1 MFESFDD
8 FEKQVKKIA
17 AQTYNVMPKE
27 RVEQLEA
34 ELLGLKI
41 NKEYF
46 NKYKSLYETKKKY
59 KTNKNGLIVPFLLGI
74 TNVDPLASNLNPVT
88 WVQEGDS
95 PDIDSDC
102 EDRDRVLE
110 ILREQF
116 ESDGVKRVAPI
127 SNFNAI
133 TIKAGIKDIAR
144 FHNIPFQDVNLVTKA
159 IPDKILNKE
168 GTEEIESKLA
178 PLDLIRLRVPEVD
191 EFLNKYIGIEKD
203 IELIKGQY
211 RNISRHAGGVA
222 IADSIDAQAPL
233 YRSRGIVQTGFT
245 DGISSRIGEEMGF
258 IKFDLLGLGT
268 LRIISDCIHDIL
280 TNYPERWQ
288 EEIEEFAEDTFEC
301 ALSNSEGSDVTFN
314 PFEYTSSEFK
324 NIATKEQMSHRFKFI
339 RAFYENILHPALLD
353 LNDQEV
359 YKNVYQEG
367 RFVGVFQME
376 SEGMRKCTK
385 SFVPNC
391 IEDIFAAVA
400 IYRPGPLAA
409 DVDKLYAEYK
419 KKAEQGSIRKQHPI
433 IDRILE
439 PSYGL
444 LIYQEQLMA
453 LAGELGGLSKKDVQK
468 FRKVISKKKVKQEKE
483 WVERV
488 FNQYIESCKSK
499 NFKREK
505 ALKLWEDML
514 NFGEYAFNLA
524 HSASYGIMSY
534 ITAWLLT
541 YYKYEWYTAVLNNSK
556 KDDLERNILE
566 IVADGV
572 TILPPDIIQS
582 KTNWTYV
589 PEEKAIRFGL
599 SDVKGVGAKAGLSI
613 IEARKKKS
621 FDPNNVFS
629 FFQNEHIDWRNCN
642 KAKVSSLVKVGAF
655 DRYEPQIIELFEK
668 WSVFDETV
676 KEHKDI
682 FQKHGKDGVK
692 KLKEKREAYLDWKRR
707 KEIYEQYIAEGG
719 DKNNK
724 DYKPGRRV
732 SKTMVFWDLPEWTK
746 KDKIEFYSDLLNFI
760 PVSDDVKKFLSYAE
774 EMQIQPIDNHLRY
787 DNLTQPVWFRVM
799 SIEEKKTKKGNLY
812 YRVSVMG
819 KNSVEKINCFSPEQF
834 TANIS
839 DFAVAYLQ
847 YSKKWD
853 NFSMARNKKM
863 FVFQSI

>member
-1 MFESFDD
+1 MFENFDK
-8 FEKQVKKIA
+8 FEKRVRKLA

-27 RVEQLEA
+27 RVEQLES
-34 ELLGLKI
+34 ELLGLKL
-41 NKEYF
+41 NKEYYS
-46 NKYKSLYETKKKY
+46 KYKELYESQKKH
-59 KTNKNGLIVPFLLGI
+59 KTNKNGLIIPFLLGI
-74 TNVDPLASNLNPVT
+74 TNVDPIASNLSPSS

-110 ILREQF
+110 ILREKF
-116 ESDGVKRVAPI
+116 ESDGIKRVAPI

-133 TIKAGIKDIAR
+133 TVKAGIKDIAR
-144 FHNIPFQDVNLVTKA
+144 FHQIPFQDANLVTKA
-159 IPDKILNKE
+159 IPDKILNE
-168 GTEEIESKLA
+168 DETEEVESKFA
-178 PLDLIRLRVPEVD
+178 SIDLIRKRVPEVD
-191 EFLNKYIGIEKD
+191 EFLNKYQGIEND

-211 RNISRHAGGVA
+211 RNVSRHAGGVA
-222 IADSIDAQAPL
+222 IADNIDAQAPL

-245 DGISSRIGEEMGF
+245 DGIASRIGEEMGF

-268 LRIISDCIHDIL
+268 LRIISDCVHDIL
-280 TNYPERWQ
+280 SNYPERWRD
-288 EEIEEFAEDTFEC
+288 EIEELAEDTFEREI
-301 ALSNSEGSDVTFN
+301 EGVKFN

-324 NIATKEQMSHRFKFI
+324 NFATPEQMSHRFKFI

-419 KKAEQGSIRKQHPI
+419 KKAESGSIVKQHPI
-433 IDRILE
+433 IDKILE

-453 LAGELGGLSKKDVQK
+453 LAGELGGLSQKDVQK
-468 FRKVISKKKVKQEKE
+468 FRKVVSKKKLKQEKE
-483 WVERV
+483 WVDKV
-488 FNQYIESCKSK
+488 YSQYLKSCEEKG
-499 NFKREK
+499 FKKEK
-505 ALKLWEDML
+505 AIKLWEDML
-514 NFGEYAFNLA
+514 SFGEYAFNLA

-534 ITAWLLT
+534 VTAWLLT

-572 TILPPDIIQS
+572 KILPPDIIKS

-589 PEEKAIRFGL
+589 PEENAIRFGL
-599 SDVKGVGAKAGLSI
+599 SDVKGVGSKAGLSI
-613 IEARKKKS
+613 IESRKLQP
-621 FDPNNVFS
+621 FDPDDVFS
-629 FFQNEHIDWRNCN
+629 FFKNEHIDWRNCN
-642 KAKVSSLVKVGAF
+642 KAKVSSLIKVGAF
-655 DRYEPQIIELFEK
+655 DRYEPQVLKLFGK

-682 FQKHGKDGVK
+682 FKKYGEEGVE
-692 KLKEKREAYLDWKRR
+692 KLKEKREKYLEWKRR
-707 KEIYEQYIAEGG
+707 KEIYDQYIAEGG
-719 DKNNK
+719 DKKNK

-732 SKTMVFWDLPEWTK
+732 AKTLVFWDLPEWTK
-746 KDKIEFYSDLLNFI
+746 KDKIQFYSDLLNFI
-760 PVSDDVKKFLSYAE
+760 PVSDDVKKFLSYAQ
-774 EMQIQPIDNHLRY
+774 EMKIQSIDDHLRY

-799 SIEEKKTKKGNLY
+799 SIEERKTKKGNLY

-819 KNSVEKINCFSPEQF
+819 KSSVEKINCFTPEIF

-839 DFAVAYLQ
+839 DFAVSYLK

-853 NFSMARNKKM
+853 NFTMVRNKKM
-863 FVFQSI
+863 FVFQSV